1 MTFIPGCGILGTER
15 EVDMKTNERADLVA
29 WLEEHDTYEFLCMGG
44 DESLRVL
51 RRAKVAV
58 EAMDEVITS
67 AARQI
72 RVLANKYRKVGIGD
86 TATDEAI
93 VAELYELIHCA

>member
-1 MTFIPGCGILGTER
+1 MTFIPGCGILGVER
-15 EVDMKTNERADLVA
+15 EINMKMNERADLVA
-29 WLEEHDTYEFLCMGG
+29 WLEEYDVYNFICI
-44 DESLRVL
+44 DEDRSLRVL
-51 RRAKVAV
+51 RRAKAAV